1 MITGLLSRDLGK
13 LYNQLF
19 QLRLTGDYSDTFGL
33 TAEDVVPKIKPTEDF
48 INQVIA
54 LAKQKLSM

>member
-1 MITGLLSRDLGK
+1 MGLSEECR
-13 LYNQLF
+13 
-19 QLRLTGDYSDTFGL
+19 T
-33 TAEDVVPKIKPTEDF
+33 DVVPKIKPTEDF